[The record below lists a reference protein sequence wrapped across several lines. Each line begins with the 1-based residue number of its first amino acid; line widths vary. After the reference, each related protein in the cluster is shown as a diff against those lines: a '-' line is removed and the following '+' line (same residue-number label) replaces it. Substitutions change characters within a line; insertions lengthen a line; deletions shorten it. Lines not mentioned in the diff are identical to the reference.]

1 MNRTTQQAL
10 FGRSHAPAPDS
21 GNREGVVHRDARRG
35 RDGICIVALSP
46 PRQALPGLLRR
57 RNRQTLRALGNH
69 SACLAAARASA
80 RRWLAPSRSGTRKL
94 RRFDGKPARL
104 RRKRPGFAFLVRRR
118 ARRCACLTVQCLSRC
133 ACSAGAGA
141 RASTACAPAS
151 ELQGADATFTSV
163 RRPAAPTGVAGRH
176 RFLHRIARSRKG
188 RQARAGRV

>member
-57 RNRQTLRALGNH
+57 RNRQTLRALGNR

-80 RRWLAPSRSGTRKL
+80 RRWLAPSRSGAREL
-94 RRFDGKPARL
+94 RRPDRKPARL
-104 RRKRPGFAFLVRRR
+104 PRKGPGLAFLVQRR
-118 ARRCACLTVQCLSRC
+118 ARLALQGLSRC

-141 RASTACAPAS
+141 RASTACAPAGQ
-151 ELQGADATFTSV
+151 LQGADATFTSV